1 MKLSAIIFAI
11 ALLTTSIPAHSQS
24 GPSAR
29 SVDIPF
35 AFTAQGSKLPAG
47 HYLLWYEEDH
57 RIWKLRNFAH
67 MDIELKAVRQR
78 QSPMGQRGSRH
89 AHFADRS
96 RDRSPKRICVRS
108 RPAACRIAL
117 NGCPADTVEGS
128 NRETRT

>member
-1 MKLSAIIFAI
+1 MKLSAMIFAA
-11 ALLTTSIPAHSQS
+11 ALITTSIPAHSQS

-78 QSPMGQRGSRH
+78 QSPMGQRDILSFDHVNGNYSLREIQEAGMPISRIAPETDRPSESASARGLQLAGSR
-89 AHFADRS
+89 
-96 RDRSPKRICVRS
+96 
-108 RPAACRIAL
+108 
-117 NGCPADTVEGS
+117 
-128 NRETRT
+128 